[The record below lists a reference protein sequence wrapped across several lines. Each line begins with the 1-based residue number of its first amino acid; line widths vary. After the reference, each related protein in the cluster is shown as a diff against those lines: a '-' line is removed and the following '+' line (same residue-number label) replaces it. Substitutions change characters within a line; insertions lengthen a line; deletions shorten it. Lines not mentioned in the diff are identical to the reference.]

1 MSAPGRLAT
10 GLVTILLVA
19 ACTQTNGAGGDSGPA
34 LPPLDNDIEKP
45 QLALADHVI
54 GSYFTSDLA
63 MGPTVCIATTDGR
76 EEVALEQ
83 GFERELMTRYPALAP
98 FSRCA
103 LQDGSWRDAET
114 GDPAM
119 VFSLH
124 SFTCITANSCS
135 GFAHYKFGQETSPAS
150 RYQLDWG
157 GKRWVFTRDDRPTS
171 EQ

>member
-1 MSAPGRLAT
+1 MRAFARLAT
-10 GLVTILLVA
+10 GMGALLLVT
-19 ACTQTNGAGGDSGPA
+19 ACSQTEGVGADSA
-34 LPPLDNDIEKP
+34 STMPPLNEDIEKP
-45 QLALADHVI
+45 QLALADHVL
-54 GSYFTSDLA
+54 GNYFASDLA
-63 MGPTVCIATTDGR
+63 MRPTICIATTDGR

-83 GFERELMTRYPALAP
+83 GLERELMTQYPALAP

-103 LQDGSWRDAET
+103 LLDGSWQDAET

-124 SFTCITANSCS
+124 TFTCTTANSCS
-135 GFAHYKFGQETSPAS
+135 GFAHYMFGQETSPAR

-157 GKRWVFTRDDRPTS
+157 GKRWVFTSDQRLIG

>member
-1 MSAPGRLAT
+1 MLAMGRLAT
-10 GLVTILLVA
+10 GLAAILLVT
-19 ACTQTNGAGGDSGPA
+19 ACSQTSTAGADSASA

-45 QLALADHVI
+45 QLALADHVL
-54 GSYFTSDLA
+54 GNYSASDLS
-63 MGPTVCIATTDGR
+63 MRPTVCIATTDGR

-83 GFERELMTRYPALAP
+83 GMELELMTRYPGLAP

-103 LQDGSWRDAET
+103 LLDSSWQDTDT
-114 GDPAM
+114 GDAAM

-124 SFTCITANSCS
+124 TFTCTMANSCS
-135 GFAHYKFGQETSPAS
+135 GFSHYMFGKETSPAS

-157 GKRWVFTRDDRPTS
+157 GKRWVFTRDEPLAG

>member
-1 MSAPGRLAT
+1 MKALARLAT
-10 GLVTILLVA
+10 GVAAILLA
-19 ACTQTNGAGGDSGPA
+19 TACSQTEGVGADSASA

-45 QLALADHVI
+45 QLALADHVL
-54 GSYFTSDLA
+54 GNYFASDLA
-63 MGPTVCIATTDGR
+63 LRSTVCIATTDGR

-103 LQDGSWRDAET
+103 LLDGTWQDAET

-124 SFTCITANSCS
+124 TFTCTTANSCS
-135 GFAHYKFGQETSPAS
+135 GFAHYMFGQASSPAS

-157 GKRWVFTRDDRPTS
+157 GKRWVFTRDERLMG

>member
-1 MSAPGRLAT
+1 MIALGRMAT
-10 GLVTILLVA
+10 GLAMLLLA
-19 ACTQTNGAGGDSGPA
+19 TACSQTSGAGTESA
-34 LPPLDNDIEKP
+34 SAMPPLDNDIEKP

-54 GSYFTSDLA
+54 GSYFASDLA
-63 MGPTVCIATTDGR
+63 MRPTVCIATTDGR

-103 LQDGSWRDAET
+103 LLDGSWQDAET

-124 SFTCITANSCS
+124 TFTCTTANSCS
-135 GFAHYKFGQETSPAS
+135 GFAHYMFGQETSPAS

-157 GKRWVFTRDDRPTS
+157 GKRWVFTRAEPLIGED
-171 EQ
+171 